1 MSENAVMETPSTAVQ
16 PITPET
22 PAAKEVA
29 VPKPVKPKNC
39 LKCDISTVNLAA
51 AVAACKPFVNHR
63 TTLPILSNVSLTI
76 PRAGLRQNR
85 LQFHATDLDCS
96 IQTSVEAVLRH
107 VGSTTIPVKQLADIV
122 KGCTGVVQLV
132 ADAKDKF
139 TVNCGGSQT
148 EVLGLP
154 SDEYPAI
161 PEDSPKFHAQR
172 TLKIPQATLKRLFRR
187 VECAQSSDT
196 TRYVLNGIL
205 LQRKDDI
212 LRTVATDGR
221 RLAMLE
227 VPIAKGGDFSV
238 IIPTAT
244 VAKVSRL
251 LGDTDDVTFDVQYDE
266 KAYQKELAASKE
278 RGDAESTWMP
288 LHHEKFAT
296 AIRLTFDGVVGKGKK
311 AVTLPVVVQ
320 SKIIEG
326 TFPNYR
332 QVIPNE
338 CLLRVELP
346 RQELLDKVHQVV
358 TNVRDDSQPSVRL
371 AFTKNLLTL
380 TTHSR
385 EGAQSKSTIVLK
397 GDPGKERA
405 IAFNGGYFADALL
418 SVPDSATVLL
428 EMVDELSPGTFKCK
442 ADAGWLYVL
451 MPMRLA

>member
-76 PRAGLRQNR
+76 PRAGPRQNR

-154 SDEYPAI
+154 SEEYPAI
-161 PEDSPKFHAQR
+161 PEDSPKFDAQR

-320 SKIIEG
+320 SRIIEG

-346 RQELLDKVHQVV
+346 RQELLDRVNQMATHACE
-358 TNVRDDSQPSVRL
+358 RMPSIKL
-371 AFTKNLLTL
+371 LFSKNLLTL
-380 TTHSR
+380 SASNGD
-385 EGAQSKSTIVLK
+385 GAVSKCTIALK
-397 GDPGKERA
+397 GDPGKDRA
-405 IAFNGGYFADALL
+405 IAFNPQYVAEALL
-418 SVPDSATVLL
+418 CVPDSATVLL
-428 EMVDELSPGTFKCK
+428 EMIDELSPGTFKVK
-442 ADAGWLYVL
+442 DSSWIMVV
-451 MPMRLA
+451 MPMRMN